1 MNRFYWLLI
10 YLFFFS
16 SLGLSAQNQLTVTV
30 LDSEGNPLSGAEV
43 LLNQRDLS
51 ATTANDGQFTFF
63 NLESGAEVILV
74 SYGFSFA
81 RKSVL
86 IEGDTE
92 VSLVVKSRVEL
103 DEIQVL
109 SSRVGDAGPLSFTN
123 LSADEISRRNYGQD
137 VPYLLKQ
144 TPSVTV
150 TSDAGTGIGYTGIRI
165 RGVDPTRIN
174 VQMNGIPVNDSES
187 QGVFWVNMPDLLSSV
202 NDIQVQRGVGTSAM
216 GGNSFGGIININTNR
231 VTADPFM
238 ELNGSYG
245 SFNTRR
251 AMLRF
256 GTGLTESGF
265 FAEGRVS
272 RIFSDGYIDRAT
284 ADLRSVFFA
293 AGYVGDR
300 SSLRVNL
307 IHGEEITYQAW
318 YGVPA
323 ELLGDRDTRTFNPAG
338 MDRPDRPHP
347 NEVDD
352 YRQTHLQLFYN
363 YTHNHRWESGLTL
376 HYTRGL
382 GFFEQYRA
390 NQRYSSYGIEPVSI
404 GGETVDRTDLI
415 RRRWLDN
422 DFYGLIINSNYQLSG
437 ETALIFGAGWNHYI
451 GDHFGEVIWARTA
464 PSIEND
470 FRYYEN
476 DADKYDFNFFGKME
490 HRMGDFLAWLDL
502 QYRNVEYRFLGF
514 DSRLENVD
522 QTQTYNFFNPKAGLT
537 WMVNETTN
545 IYSSIGISH
554 REPNRRDFTESS
566 PESRPEAER
575 MSNLE
580 LGLRTS
586 GENWNLN
593 TNFYYM
599 GYSDQLV
606 ITGRI
611 NDVGAQVRENVD
623 NSFRAGIEVG
633 ASYRPFSSLEVFANA
648 TFSRNRIKDYE
659 FFVDKYGEDWSFDG
673 QDRLFFSSTPIALSP
688 EQIISGGFNLD
699 LFTLRGSAT
708 EVNVDTDLFSSYVSR
723 QYLDNT
729 GNRDNSIDPYYY
741 ADMNFNI
748 RINRSNWPEL
758 RLNFMIRN
766 LTDQLY
772 ETDGWSYSYFLGD
785 QKLIDQ
791 GFFPQAGRNFLAGL
805 TVSF

>member
-1 MNRFYWLLI
+1 MNRCL
-10 YLFFFS
+10 LFFPFLIFS
-16 SLGLSAQNQLTVTV
+16 SLLLTAQNQLIVKV
-30 LDSEGNPLSGAEV
+30 VDSEDSPLSGAEI
-43 LLNQRDLS
+43 LLSKRSLS
-51 ATTANDGQFTFF
+51 GNTDNTGQFTFS
-63 NLESGAEVILV
+63 NLESGTEDILV

-81 RKSVL
+81 RKTVQ
-86 IEGDTE
+86 IDGHTE
-92 VSLVVKSRVEL
+92 VSLVVKARVEL

-123 LSADEISRRNYGQD
+123 ISAEEISRRNNGQD
-137 VPYLLKQ
+137 VPFLLKQ
-144 TPSVTV
+144 MPSVTV
-150 TSDAGTGIGYTGIRI
+150 TSDAGSGIGYTGIRI

-231 VTADPFM
+231 VNSDPYL
-238 ELNGSYG
+238 ELNTSYG

-251 AMLRF
+251 AMTRF

-272 RIFSDGYIDRAT
+272 RILSDGYIDRAT

-293 AGYVGDR
+293 AGYMGDR
-300 SSLRVNL
+300 SSLRINL
-307 IHGEEITYQAW
+307 IHGEEVTYQAW
-318 YGVPA
+318 YGVPP
-323 ELLGDRDTRTFNPAG
+323 EFLGDRDTRTFNPAG

-352 YRQTHLQLFYN
+352 YRQTHLHLFYN
-363 YTHNHRWESGLTL
+363 YTHNHRWESGITL

-390 NQRYSSYGIEPVSI
+390 NQRFSSYGIEPVTI
-404 GGETVDRTDLI
+404 GGETIDRTDLI

-422 DFYGLIINSNYQLSG
+422 DFYGLIVNSNYQLSN

-451 GDHFGEVIWARTA
+451 GDHFGEVVWARTA

-476 DADKYDFNFFGKME
+476 DADKYDFNIFGKME
-490 HRMGDFLAWLDL
+490 HRMGDFLGWLDL

-537 WMVNETTN
+537 WMVNEATN
-545 IYSSIGISH
+545 VYSSIGVSH

-566 PESRPEAER
+566 PESRPKPER
-575 MSNLE
+575 MTNLE
-580 LGLRTS
+580 LGLRTK
-586 GENWNLN
+586 GENWKLN

-599 GYSDQLV
+599 GYHDQLV

-623 NSFRAGIEVG
+623 NSYRTGIEIAG
-633 ASYRPFSSLEVFANA
+633 SYRPLSGLEIFANA
-648 TFSRNRIKDYE
+648 TFSRNRINDYE
-659 FFVDKYGEDWSFDG
+659 FFIDKYGEDWSFVG
-673 QDRLFFSSTPIALSP
+673 QERLFFSSAPIALSP
-688 EQIISGGFNLD
+688 EKIISGGLNVD
-699 LFTLRGSAT
+699 LFSFRGPAT
-708 EVNVDTDLFSSYVSR
+708 ELKVDTDLFSSYVSL

-729 GNRDNSIDPYYY
+729 GNRDNSLDPYYY
-741 ADMNFNI
+741 ADINFNI
-748 RINRSNWPEL
+748 QIKRPNWPDV

-772 ETDGWSYSYFLGD
+772 ETDGWSYSYLLGD

-791 GFFPQAGRNFLAGL
+791 GFFPQAGRNFLTGL
-805 TVSF
+805 TVRF